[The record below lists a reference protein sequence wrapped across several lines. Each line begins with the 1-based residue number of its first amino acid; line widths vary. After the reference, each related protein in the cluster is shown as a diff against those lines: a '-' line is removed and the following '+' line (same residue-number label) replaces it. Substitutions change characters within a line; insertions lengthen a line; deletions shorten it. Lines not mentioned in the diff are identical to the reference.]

1 MSRLRAVAA
10 ALTLG
15 LPFAATAAD
24 ITRVAS
30 SFEDNDPFGMF
41 IDVGVEHLQHRSHIL
56 RERISADTGA
66 KELQSELAYSDYETR
81 LNVDIAA
88 GISQDV
94 EFSFGLPFVLFRNEY
109 INRAEGV
116 TAGNSSIPDWNG
128 GRSGA
133 SLEVPYKVYRR
144 GLGNARFGL
153 AWAIFNQKRDDTK
166 PTWVA
171 RINYEAPTAGLLDPS
186 LDTRDDNS
194 ATPVGDRLHKYTL
207 STALS
212 RQIGLAEPYFRAS
225 YTIPVRGPG
234 AYSNCA
240 HPELLDAGNR
250 GNCGINGWDRAAT
263 GTQGPQ
269 VLGVVVG
276 SEFQLIDNPTRYI
289 RLDVRAV
296 SNFVGSGRYY
306 NELSG
311 PLRKMLTTTEYL
323 QVGGQAGVTVRL
335 AEAIAIRGSAMFL
348 YTTDHTL
355 TAEPQGRDSTTV
367 DSPADANPNYD
378 PRWDAAGE
386 RFYASESKDLRF
398 DATVTFA
405 F

>member
-56 RERISADTGA
+56 RERISATPGA

-81 LNVDIAA
+81 LNFDIAA

-94 EFSFGLPFVLFRNEY
+94 EFSFGLPVILFRNEY
-109 INRAEGV
+109 TNRAEGV
-116 TAGNSSIPDWNG
+116 TAGNSSIPDWNQ
-128 GRSGA
+128 GRAGA
-133 SLEVPYKVYRR
+133 PLEVPYKAYRR
-144 GLGNARFGL
+144 GVGNARFGL

-171 RINYEAPTAGLLDPS
+171 RFNYEAPTASRLDPS

-234 AYSNCA
+234 AYSNCE
-240 HPELLDAGNR
+240 HPELLDATNR
-250 GNCGINGWDRAAT
+250 GNCYQNGWDRAAT
-263 GTQGPQ
+263 GIQGSQ

-296 SNFVGSGRYY
+296 SNFVGAGRSY

-323 QVGGQAGVTVRL
+323 QVGGQAGLTLRL
-335 AEAIAIRGSAMFL
+335 AEAISIRASAMFL

-355 TAEPQGRDSTTV
+355 TAEQKDPE
-367 DSPADANPNYD
+367 ADAEQKGTNPNFD

-398 DATVTFA
+398 DVTATFTF
-405 F
+405 